1 MQIKMILRSANIYSW
16 SGTSCRQ

>member
-1 MQIKMILRSANIYSW
+1 MQIKMILRSANTYSW